1 MNPVKQLTAV
11 VVRKGTRPHKKSQFA
26 KGTRLAAVVVRKG
39 TKRKPKHKRKR
50 SFARRKSSALGLL
63 NEVGVLLDK
72 AIRLPPGAPGV
83 AAAWTEIIWW
93 RTILTLNMLEC
104 ARDARSRKWA
114 AFFKHHGVASG
125 TYGRKEVNRGNIT
138 YVRLSVKKHTK
149 RVYVGSSKF
158 VIAKR
163 EGSRIRVLR
172 QRKRCPSLVEPALRW
187 WGKKRNY
194 FRFVPIV
201 FALSDTQLEA
211 RILEESTIHALQ
223 TSLNDPYV
231 SHDDEVSGHPAMA
244 SRLRLQ
250 RAKAGLRMSEKFL
263 VRNNSPQALAWVH
276 YQPKSWPRTGSQRE
290 FVIRTIVELGAARPN
305 GSGRSSF
312 GLERCLWKYPSETL
326 YLLLRAA
333 SCMVQPDQG
342 VAKAKIARILNARG
356 LLIPRS
362 NPKPLV
368 FPMLNHP
375 LFRNTIRAAL
385 RNLINSLK
393 DTLPIHHLPKP
404 QLIEGKWPSIKS
416 LLHRPWSIVKLFD
429 PDLPPPCAC
438 SQIPVV
444 QTPYTPPPLWY
455 LVGEETHRVIRGT
468 DLVAAHPTLLPKAQ
482 AQILRANTGET
493 VLPSTKTLGKICEEQ
508 LNDFLEA
515 NRFSVGPWGETGWQR
530 FVADTAKELADAAQE
545 VAPPYMFREEDVIA
559 VSKRYRDVLF
569 YCEDKGP
576 TRTVMYCPR
585 HFWALLYK
593 TYLRAPDTF
602 KLERTRVEDA
612 QEAVLKNFPTNIK
625 KLCRWAFAN
634 RKNQKM
640 RTLPRGS
647 IIPKGP
653 PKKQYGAARPYVSF
667 AGFFLAKI
675 HRGVGRALA
684 HISLAVAKKHTLE
697 VKNIESACKAM
708 LRFNA
713 KLYLWEQHNADVSF
727 DLQIDNEDL
736 EGFFPSP
743 PHRRLV
749 RDVKRVVAMYKAAF
763 PNVRYILT
771 NVQGV
776 AGRSRAVRER
786 PIPPKFQQGGAQ
798 DPVPLDVISS
808 VVQHALEWDL
818 FELGL
823 VVIRQIRGAPIGSNL
838 SPALCMSTVILP
850 EVEFPESELYKALVS
865 SGGSVGRLP
874 LRG

>member
-1 MNPVKQLTAV
+1 M
-11 VVRKGTRPHKKSQFA
+11 
-26 KGTRLAAVVVRKG
+26 
-39 TKRKPKHKRKR
+39 
-50 SFARRKSSALGLL
+50 
-63 NEVGVLLDK
+63 
-72 AIRLPPGAPGV
+72 
-83 AAAWTEIIWW
+83 
-93 RTILTLNMLEC
+93 
-104 ARDARSRKWA
+104 
-114 AFFKHHGVASG
+114 
-125 TYGRKEVNRGNIT
+125 
-138 YVRLSVKKHTK
+138 
-149 RVYVGSSKF
+149 
-158 VIAKR
+158 
-163 EGSRIRVLR
+163 
-172 QRKRCPSLVEPALRW
+172 
-187 WGKKRNY
+187 
-194 FRFVPIV
+194 
-201 FALSDTQLEA
+201 
-211 RILEESTIHALQ
+211 
-223 TSLNDPYV
+223 
-231 SHDDEVSGHPAMA
+231 
-244 SRLRLQ
+244 
-250 RAKAGLRMSEKFL
+250 
-263 VRNNSPQALAWVH
+263 
-276 YQPKSWPRTGSQRE
+276 
-290 FVIRTIVELGAARPN
+290 
-305 GSGRSSF
+305 
-312 GLERCLWKYPSETL
+312 
-326 YLLLRAA
+326 
-333 SCMVQPDQG
+333 
-342 VAKAKIARILNARG
+342 
-356 LLIPRS
+356 
-362 NPKPLV
+362 
-368 FPMLNHP
+368 
-375 LFRNTIRAAL
+375 
-385 RNLINSLK
+385 
-393 DTLPIHHLPKP
+393 
-404 QLIEGKWPSIKS
+404 
-416 LLHRPWSIVKLFD
+416 
-429 PDLPPPCAC
+429 
-438 SQIPVV
+438 
-444 QTPYTPPPLWY
+444 
-455 LVGEETHRVIRGT
+455 GEETHRVIRGT

-545 VAPPYMFREEDVIA
+545 VAPPYMFRGEDVIA

-850 EVEFPESELYKALVS
+850 EVEFFRSLNYIRPSLVVEDLWEGFRYVDNRMLFS
-865 SGGSVGRLP
+865 IVLPPGNPLARPVGSVLPTNLATPDFYTQPVNLLREPGLDCGGMTFGVRANRITAKYVVQDFDTIVLSHRQGRNMLP
-874 LRG
+874 EDFPGRWRFRTIQSAGSHRVLLGGMIARLTAAARQASPTSNKVKGICSLFAVFLLLRTPGSILNEAIRHQAIRFPQAYGPVIPLLRQAIRNDDYRSLVQQAEMLDPRVVVGSVSG